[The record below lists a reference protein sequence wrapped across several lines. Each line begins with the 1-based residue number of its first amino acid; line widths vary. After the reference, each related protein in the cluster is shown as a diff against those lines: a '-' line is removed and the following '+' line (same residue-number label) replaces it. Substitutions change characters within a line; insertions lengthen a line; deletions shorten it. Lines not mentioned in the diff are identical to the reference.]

1 MPSPQPRLEHDAPA
15 GRGWLRQLC
24 EPAHLILLLTP
35 ILLTLWV
42 YFGRH
47 VSLTPES
54 LPNPLPVA
62 WDVFSVLWE
71 YLAAFVLM
79 FVIPALIVRLA
90 WRQPLAA
97 FGFTFSDWRLGLRLV
112 AAIAPVMLLAAWLG
126 SFDPAMQAEY
136 PQARSAL
143 ASLPLFLL
151 LEGVY
156 LVYYLGWEFLFRGF
170 MLFGLE
176 KSYGALAAIL
186 IQTIPSTLVHIGKPF
201 NETFSAIFAGILF
214 GFVAWRT
221 RSILYPL
228 ILHALVGIGTDVF
241 AALAVMK

>member
-1 MPSPQPRLEHDAPA
+1 MPSPLPSPA
-15 GRGWLRQLC
+15 TKPPDLRGWLRQLF
-24 EPAHLILLLTP
+24 ESAHLILLLTP

-42 YFGRH
+42 YIGRH
-47 VSLTPES
+47 VSITPES
-54 LPNPLPVA
+54 MPNPLPVA
-62 WDVFSVLWE
+62 WDIFSVLWE

-79 FVIPALIVRLA
+79 FAIPALVVRLA
-90 WRQPLAA
+90 WRKPLAA
-97 FGFTFSDWRLGLRLV
+97 FGFTPGDWRQGLRLV
-112 AAIAPVMLLAAWLG
+112 AVLAPVMLLAAWLG
-126 SFDPAMQAEY
+126 SLDPAMQAEY

-143 ASLPLFLL
+143 VSLPLFLL
-151 LEGVY
+151 LEGAY

-170 MLFGLE
+170 MLFGLA
-176 KSYGALAAIL
+176 KSYSALAAIL

-201 NETFSAIFAGILF
+201 NETFSAIFAGLLF

-228 ILHALVGIGTDVF
+228 ILHAIVGFGTDIF